1 MTNGRQGQVYAQVV
15 HYWGLGDMCCSSL
28 AIITQIL
35 KVIHKTIHRSYP
47 QLWISVGT
55 DVATVDE
62 RDNWQRLLHGPR
74 LGFDP
79 TGEVG
84 YLVVQAPTL
93 SHQLPDFPIRMHNG
107 GVITATKSLANFR
120 QGKISEFPTEV
131 H

>member
-1 MTNGRQGQVYAQVV
+1 M
-15 HYWGLGDMCCSSL
+15 
-28 AIITQIL
+28 
-35 KVIHKTIHRSYP
+35 
-47 QLWISVGT
+47 GT
-55 DVATVDE
+55 DVISGYNC
-62 RDNWQRLLHGPR
+62 DNWSRLLHGSR

-120 QGKISEFPTEV
+120 
-131 H
+131 